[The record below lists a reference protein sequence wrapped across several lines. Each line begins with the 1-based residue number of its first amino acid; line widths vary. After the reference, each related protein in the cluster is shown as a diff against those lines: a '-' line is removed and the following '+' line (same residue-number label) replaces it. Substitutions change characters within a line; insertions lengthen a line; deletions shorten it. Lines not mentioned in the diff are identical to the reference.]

1 MSDLLERTEDGIAWL
16 TLNRPGRLNAFSP
29 AMLQAL
35 GEALQRSGSDA
46 EVGTIVVTGAGRGF
60 CAGGDVKT
68 MENRATQGF
77 EERVE
82 GLRRM
87 HQLPMLLRTIPK
99 IVIAMVNG
107 PAVGAGLGLALAC
120 DLRIAGRSARF
131 GTGFA
136 GVGYSGDFGGS
147 WTLTRLVGTAKAR
160 ELYFLGEIIDSA
172 TAASLAL
179 LNRVVEDDVLHRET
193 TALARRIADGPRVA
207 YGYMKRNLFAAETE
221 PFTAVLEMEAVHQAR
236 TAMTRTIEKRARPS
250 SKNAGRSSKAG
261 EHEEQARWKVYD
273 RNGGGTRARP
283 RLRQSARRIGGN
295 AGCRRCNGARVP
307 AGSVGDA
314 PARGI

>member
-1 MSDLLERTEDGIAWL
+1 MSDLLETREDGIAWL
-16 TLNRPGRLNAFSP
+16 TLNRPDRLNAFSP

-35 GEALQRSGSDA
+35 SEAMQRVGSDA
-46 EVGTIVVTGAGRGF
+46 EIGTIVITGAGRGF
-60 CAGGDVKT
+60 CAGGDVRT
-68 MENRATQGF
+68 MENRASQGF

-107 PAVGAGLGLALAC
+107 PAVGAGLGLAMAC

-147 WTLTRLVGTAKAR
+147 WSLTRLVGTAKAR
-160 ELYFLGEIIDSA
+160 ELYFLGDIID
-172 TAASLAL
+172 AAAAAAL
-179 LNRVVEDDVLHRET
+179 GLVNRAVDDEALQRET

-221 PFTAVLEMEAVHQAR
+221 PLAAVLEMEAVHQAR
-236 TAMTRTIEKRARPS
+236 TAITEDHLEASRAFVEKRRPVF
-250 SKNAGRSSKAG
+250 KGR
-261 EHEEQARWKVYD
+261 
-273 RNGGGTRARP
+273 
-283 RLRQSARRIGGN
+283 
-295 AGCRRCNGARVP
+295 
-307 AGSVGDA
+307 
-314 PARGI
+314 